1 MGLRCAIVPPT
12 PVPYREP
19 LFRALHERDELDIC
33 VIYQSAG
40 QPSWDV
46 PTEWFP
52 SEHAYPAVHLQS
64 RQRRRAGR
72 SPMLW
77 PHGLER
83 ALRAADPDCVVVSEY
98 GPASLRV
105 FNWCRRHKRAYVIF
119 TECTP
124 GIDPMLPRWQL
135 TLHHWLGGRADGF
148 IATSSAARARLLAF
162 GVPEEKVAVAL
173 QAADVERFR
182 AAAAAVHARSGSAPT
197 AGTPGAPVG
206 AAGEPVRIIS
216 AARLVPDKNFAL
228 LVRAFAKAG
237 LRPAQAQLEIAGA
250 GFLEE
255 ELKQLA
261 TRLGV
266 PVRWHGHLSPDD
278 LADLYAAADV
288 YALISSYEPFGVAAR
303 EAAAAGLPI
312 ICTNTAGAAGDVAID
327 GRNALLI
334 NPYSVDDIA
343 GALARLAS
351 DPDLRRRM
359 GNESRAIDRETDGTE
374 VDAFID
380 AVRTAAAR
388 RGRTGPPGDPTHN
401 GHAPGTRYRPS
412 KAGSTSS

>member
-19 LFRALHERDELDIC
+19 LFRALHQRDELDIC

-52 SEHAYPAVHLQS
+52 REHAYPAVHLRS

-105 FNWCRRHKRAYVIF
+105 LNWCRRHKRAYVIF

-124 GIDPMLPRWQL
+124 GIDSMLPRWQL
-135 TLHHWLGGRADGF
+135 ALHHRLGGRADGF

-162 GVPEEKVAVAL
+162 GVPEERVAVAL

-182 AAAAAVHARSGSAPT
+182 AAAAVAERSRD
-197 AGTPGAPVG
+197 
-206 AAGEPVRIIS
+206 AGEPVRIIS

-228 LVRAFAKAG
+228 MIEAFAKAE
-237 LRPAQAQLEIAGA
+237 LTPAQAQLEIAGV
-250 GFLEE
+250 GFLENQ
-255 ELKQLA
+255 LKQLA

-278 LADLYAAADV
+278 LADLYASADV
-288 YALISSYEPFGVAAR
+288 YALISSYEPFGVAVR

-312 ICTNTAGAAGDVAID
+312 ICTKTAGAAGDVAID

-334 NPYSVDDIA
+334 NPYSLDDVA
-343 GALARLAS
+343 GALARLVS

-359 GNESRAIDRETDGTE
+359 GDESRAIDRETDGTE
-374 VDAFID
+374 VDAFVD
-380 AVRTAAAR
+380 AVTAAATR
-388 RGRTGPPGDPTHN
+388 RGRTAPPGDPTRN
-401 GHAPGTRYRPS
+401 GHAPDARYRPS

>member
-40 QPSWDV
+40 QSSWDV

-52 SEHAYPAVHLQS
+52 REHAYPAVHLRS

-83 ALRAADPDCVVVSEY
+83 ALRTADPDCVVVSEY

-105 FNWCRRHKRAYVIF
+105 LNWCRRHKRAYVIF

-162 GVPEEKVAVAL
+162 GVPEERVAVAL

-182 AAAAAVHARSGSAPT
+182 AAASVAKRSRD
-197 AGTPGAPVG
+197 
-206 AAGEPVRIIS
+206 AGEPVRILS

-228 LVRAFAKAG
+228 MIEAFAKAE
-237 LRPAQAQLEIAGA
+237 LTPAQAQLEIAGV
-250 GFLEE
+250 GFLEDQ
-255 ELKQLA
+255 LKQLA

-278 LADLYAAADV
+278 LADLYASADV
-288 YALISSYEPFGVAAR
+288 YALISSYEPFGVAVR

-312 ICTNTAGAAGDVAID
+312 ICTKTAGAAGDVAID

-334 NPYSVDDIA
+334 NPYSLDDVA
-343 GALARLAS
+343 GALARLVS

-359 GNESRAIDRETDGTE
+359 GDESRAIDRETDGTE
-374 VDAFID
+374 VDAFVD
-380 AVRTAAAR
+380 AVTAAAAR
-388 RGRTGPPGDPTHN
+388 RGRTAPPGDPTRN
-401 GHAPGTRYRPS
+401 VHAPDARYRPS